1 MTTST
6 WTGSI
11 ATGRNLIR
19 KWHVAVL
26 AGSVLLIAALIYSR
40 DSEKV
45 EVRVIS
51 PTYQD
56 IASTISTTG
65 AVTPVNDFTA
75 RANFSGMVDKIYVH
89 VGQQVHAG
97 QMVILLKDQFADS
110 RLVAARAALESSEV
124 NEENVQMNGSQEDRI
139 GLAADLVRAQN
150 EQASAASA
158 YSALQELAKRG
169 SVSDAEVEAGRQ
181 RLETANSGLQAL
193 KDRTTKR
200 YSAVD
205 VQSWKDKVAADKA
218 SLAAEK
224 VSYANAHIATPI
236 SGTVY
241 VLPVS
246 QYDFVNMGSELL
258 HVADLTKTQVHA
270 GFDELDIGKLQ
281 IGERVAIT
289 WDGKP
294 GQTWDGLISQK
305 PLALTHSGERNVGQ
319 CTIDIDNPK
328 ADLPIGTN
336 VAVVVTDA
344 KHSHALTVPR
354 LALHT
359 EGAAHFVYRVSGGKL
374 ARTPVDIGIFNPML
388 AEITKGL
395 ALQDVIAMNATDDHK
410 LADDLRVTTTK

>member
-1 MTTST
+1 M
-6 WTGSI
+6 
-11 ATGRNLIR
+11 
-19 KWHVAVL
+19 AVL
-26 AGSVLLIAALIYSR
+26 TGASMLVAGIIYSR
-40 DSEKV
+40 DSAKV

-51 PTYQD
+51 PTFQD
-56 IASTISTTG
+56 IGSTISATG
-65 AVTPVNDFTA
+65 AVSPVNDFTA
-75 RANFSGMVDKIYVH
+75 RANFSGMVQKIYVH
-89 VGQQVHAG
+89 VGERVHAG
-97 QMVILLKDQFADS
+97 QMVILMKDQFADS
-110 RLVAARAALESSEV
+110 RLVSARAALESSEV

-139 GLAADLVRAQN
+139 GFAADLVRAQS

-158 YSALQELAKRG
+158 YSTLQELAQRG
-169 SVSDAEVEAGRQ
+169 SVSQAEVQAGRQ
-181 RLETANSGLQAL
+181 RLEAADAGLRAL
-193 KDRTTKR
+193 NERATKR

-205 VQSWKDKVAADKA
+205 IQSWKDKVAADKA

-258 HVADLTKTQVHA
+258 HVAELTKTQVHA
-270 GFDELDIGKLQ
+270 SFDELDIGKLQ
-281 IGERVAIT
+281 IGERVAVT

-294 GQTWDGLISQK
+294 GQTWDGRISQK
-305 PLALTHSGERNVGQ
+305 PLALTHSGDRNVGQ

-336 VAVVVTDA
+336 VAAVVTDA

-359 EGAAHFVYRVSGGKL
+359 EGGAHFVYRVSEGKL
-374 ARTPVDIGIFNPML
+374 VRTPVEIGIVNPML
-388 AEITKGL
+388 AEITKGIGP
-395 ALQDVIAMNATDDHK
+395 QDVIAMNATDDHK
-410 LADDLRVTTTK
+410 LTDDLGVTTTK

>member
-6 WTGSI
+6 WTGSVAI
-11 ATGRNLIR
+11 RKSRIR
-19 KWHVAVL
+19 KWHVTAIASV
-26 AGSVLLIAALIYSR
+26 VLLIAGLIYSR
-40 DSEKV
+40 DSKRV
-45 EVRVIS
+45 EVRVMS

-56 IASTISTTG
+56 IASTVSTTG
-65 AVTPVNDFTA
+65 AVAPVNDFTA

-89 VGQQVHAG
+89 LGQKVHAG
-97 QMVILLKDQFADS
+97 QMVILMKDQFADS
-110 RLVAARAALESSEV
+110 RLIAARAALESSEV
-124 NEENVQMNGSQEDRI
+124 NEENVKMNGSQEDRI
-139 GLAADLVRAQN
+139 GFAADLVRAQN
-150 EQASAASA
+150 EQAAAASA
-158 YSALQELAKRG
+158 YSTLQELAKRG
-169 SVSDAEVEAGRQ
+169 SVSEAEVEAGRQ
-181 RLETANSGLQAL
+181 RLQAADAGVRAL
-193 KDRTTKR
+193 NDRTTKR
-200 YSAVD
+200 YSDVD
-205 VQSWKDKVAADKA
+205 VKSWKDKVAADKA
-218 SLAAEK
+218 TLAAEK

-294 GQTWDGLISQK
+294 GQTWDGRIAQK
-305 PLALTHSGERNVGQ
+305 PLALTHSGDRNVGQ
-319 CTIDIDNPK
+319 CIIDIDNPK

-344 KHSHALTVPR
+344 KHSHVLTVPR

-359 EGAAHFVYRVSGGKL
+359 DGAAHFVYRVWGGKL
-374 ARTPVDIGIFNPML
+374 TRTPVDIGILNPML
-388 AEITKGL
+388 AEITKGIEPG
-395 ALQDVIAMNATDDHK
+395 DVIAMNATDDHK
-410 LADDLRVTTTK
+410 LTDDLSVTTTK